1 MFAVKPPVRFR
12 VHGNREA
19 EMPRPRTG
27 ETPIR
32 HVRVPDALWERVG
45 EIARAQGRTISAV
58 VLEALERHVE
68 AHKKELERERS

>member
-1 MFAVKPPVRFR
+1 MIMWTQKLGV
-12 VHGNREA
+12 

-32 HVRVPDALWERVG
+32 HVRVPDALWEQVG
-45 EIARAQGRTISAV
+45 EIAREQGRTVSAV

-68 AHKKELERERS
+68 RHTRQAAQEDG